1 MSISRQDVLH
11 VARLAELDLPEAE
24 VERLAAQ
31 LTEIVDYVGRLDP
44 AGADD
49 EAQPPVG
56 PQAARLRQD
65 VVAPIPLAHGPE
77 TFAPATVDG
86 FFVVPRLAA
95 MEDG

>member
-1 MSISRQDVLH
+1 MSISREDVLR

-31 LTEIVDYVGRLDP
+31 LAEIVDYVGRLDP
-44 AGADD
+44 VGADGT
-49 EAQPPVG
+49 ALPVG
-56 PQAARLRQD
+56 PAQATLRPD
-65 VVAPIPLAHGPE
+65 LVAPIPLDHGLE
-77 TFAPATVDG
+77 SFAPALVDG